1 MEMGVGGARH
11 RALGIL
17 AVSSGPVV
25 LPATVIDAIMNR
37 SVAMNRPGVAAL
49 VGVHNLRG
57 AVALCVAVVAL
68 SGCSSLGGFTGA
80 AAGIATG
87 AATSNPAV
95 GIGVGVAVQA
105 ATDYAVQTVFRTM
118 QHSEQDLIANA
129 AGNLAIG
136 EKRSWAVHHTL
147 SFGDEHGELQVI
159 GEIHNAL
166 AQCKEVGFSV
176 IGGKKDAPTSQW
188 FITQVCRSE
197 GKWQWAAAEPAV
209 ERWGTLQ

>member
-1 MEMGVGGARH
+1 MEMGIGRACH

-17 AVSSGPVV
+17 AVSRGQA
-25 LPATVIDAIMNR
+25 LLAATAVGAVGDR
-37 SVAMNRPGVAAL
+37 SAAGRSRVAAL
-49 VGVHNLRG
+49 LGASGVRN
-57 AVALCVAVVAL
+57 AVAVCVAAVAL
-68 SGCSSLGGFTGA
+68 SGCSSLGGFAGA

-105 ATDYAVQTVFRTM
+105 ATDYAVQTVFRNM
-118 QHSEQDLIANA
+118 QHTEQDLIANA
-129 AGNLAIG
+129 AGNLEIG
-136 EKRSWAVHHTL
+136 QKRAWSVHHTL

-159 GEIHNAL
+159 GDIHNAL

-188 FITQVCRSE
+188 FVTQVCQTE